1 METITV
7 PGRAST
13 AVDLVSGD
21 AAEAGPIIV
30 SGIVIVKKTVQIVG
44 AVGVG
49 PIIVRSMVK
58 SERAKRGM
66 ENSALETEKGREH
79 VNVRRSLCRLFCYH
93 VLGTSSPLIRRGL
106 HLLGCEY
113 FVFLK
118 CLKDFDCKIDKF
130 VSGLQEYIN

>member
-13 AVDLVSGD
+13 AVGLVSGD

-30 SGIVIVKKTVQIVG
+30 NGIVIVKKTVQIVG

-58 SERAKRGM
+58 GEGAKRRM
-66 ENSALETEKGREH
+66 ENIALETKKRRER
-79 VNVRRSLCRLFCYH
+79 VNVRRSLCRLSCYH
-93 VLGTSSPLIRRGL
+93 VLGTSSPLRRGL

-118 CLKDFDCKIDKF
+118 CLTLIVK
-130 VSGLQEYIN
+130 